1 MSEAHPAV
9 HPQVAAILER
19 AANSPLPPY
28 HEVPPAVARR
38 LYRDTRGPLTPEP
51 PAVESAQL
59 LLVPGPGGPAGPSG
73 PVPVR
78 SYRPKGA
85 GKDEILPALV
95 YYPGGG
101 WVIGDLDTHDVV
113 CRTLANGAR
122 CAVFSVEYR
131 KAPESPF
138 PAAVDDCFAAL
149 SFVVAN
155 SNTLRVNARQIAV
168 AGDSAG
174 GNLATV
180 MALLARDA
188 GGPAF
193 SFPIS
198 LQVLIYPGA
207 DMRMKHPSIKRNGE
221 GYLLTEKVMLYFR
234 SHYTPRE
241 ADWLDW
247 RVSPLLA
254 KSLAKLPPAYV
265 LTAGFDPLVDEGR
278 AYAERMQAE
287 GVQVEYRNYPDMVH
301 GFITMGRVVDA
312 ANTALADCALALK
325 KAWGA

>member
-1 MSEAHPAV
+1 MSAV
-9 HPQVAAILER
+9 HPQVAAVLER

-38 LYRDTRGPLTPEP
+38 LYRDTRGPLTPDP
-51 PAVESAQL
+51 PAVEHAQL
-59 LLVPGPGGPAGPSG
+59 LMAPGPASSSGGPASG

-78 SYRPKGA
+78 AYRPKGA

-95 YYPGGG
+95 YFHGGG

-131 KAPESPF
+131 KAPEAPF
-138 PAAVDDCFAAL
+138 PAAVDDCFSAL
-149 SFVVAN
+149 SFVFN
-155 SNTLRVNARQIAV
+155 SSSFLKINAKQIAV

-180 MALLARDA
+180 MALMARDA

-193 SFPIS
+193 SHPIS
-198 LQVLIYPGA
+198 FQVLIYPGA
-207 DMRMKHPSIKRNGE
+207 DMRMKHPSITRNGE
-221 GYLLTEKVMLYFR
+221 GYLLTEKVMRYFR
-234 SHYTPRE
+234 SHYVPRE

-254 KSLAKLPPAYV
+254 KSLKGLPPAFV
-265 LTAGFDPLVDEGR
+265 LTAGFDPLLDEGKE
-278 AYAERMQAE
+278 YAQRMQQD
-287 GVQVEYRNYPDMVH
+287 GVPVEYRNYADMVH
-301 GFITMGRVVDA
+301 GFITMGRVVDT
-312 ANTALADCALALK
+312 ANTALADCAHALK